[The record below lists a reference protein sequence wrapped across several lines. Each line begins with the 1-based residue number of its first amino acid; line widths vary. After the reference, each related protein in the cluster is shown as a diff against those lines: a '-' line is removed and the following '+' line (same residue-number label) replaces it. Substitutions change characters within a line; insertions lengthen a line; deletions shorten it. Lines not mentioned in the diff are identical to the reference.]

1 MTVVRELVTR
11 LGFQVDQRG
20 VEQFNRTIIGFKT
33 KFAIAATAATA
44 FVAKTLDF
52 FNDIANATLDA
63 NDLAKSIGISFEE
76 FIKLRRAA
84 EEFRIDPSNFDAA
97 LSGLN
102 KMLQDAQWGMG
113 KLQEIAY
120 YTGIEI
126 RDNFTGEL
134 KNANQLFID
143 ILKHINTLSNDR
155 DKLKVAV
162 AFFGEK
168 DAQKYIDFAKAAGDS
183 IGLLTEKHTEYA
195 KALKDGIPSLSQYS
209 RNLAVFKNQL
219 TQLTEVFVVK
229 LLPAITEALGI
240 FTQILNGDAFKGFG
254 VITDVFSTEGIKG
267 GFSFIADAINEQV
280 AKLFGGET
288 LNMVKRKAAEEDAFF
303 FNALI
308 EQQKQ
313 GKLPANFNINTK
325 VDMQIPPGTTEQQ
338 QTAIKQSFDE
348 AFDNAFLDK
357 IREIYNNN
365 PQVE

>member
-1 MTVVRELVTR
+1 M
-11 LGFQVDQRG
+11 
-20 VEQFNRTIIGFKT
+20 
-33 KFAIAATAATA
+33 
-44 FVAKTLDF
+44 
-52 FNDIANATLDA
+52 
-63 NDLAKSIGISFEE
+63 
-76 FIKLRRAA
+76 
-84 EEFRIDPSNFDAA
+84 
-97 LSGLN
+97 
-102 KMLQDAQWGMG
+102 
-113 KLQEIAY
+113 
-120 YTGIEI
+120 
-126 RDNFTGEL
+126 

-183 IGLLTEKHTEYA
+183 IELLTEKHTEYA

-254 VITDVFSTEGIKG
+254 VIADVFSTEGIKG
-267 GFSFIADAINEQV
+267 GFSFIADAITEEV

-288 LNMVKRKAAEEDAFF
+288 LNMVKRKVDEEDAFF

-325 VDMQIPPGTTEQQ
+325 VDMQIPPGTTDQQ
-338 QTAIKQSFDE
+338 QIAIRQSFDE
-348 AFDNAFLDK
+348 AFDNAFIDK